1 MRNLDINT
9 LEASKNYISQYQIKN
24 GKSPSYR
31 VIDKEFHFNSLAKVQ
46 RYMNWLTR
54 NGWVEKADL
63 GGISI
68 PQNLKLG
75 ETTKAPVV
83 GAIACGSPIL
93 AIENIEAVVELPTFF
108 FGSGEHRIYK
118 AKGDSMIGV
127 GIYDGDWIIAKPSS
141 TAKVG
146 DIVVAIVEDSAT
158 VKTYKRTKDKIILH
172 PENPDFDDIIVDECE
187 IQGIVKQ
194 VIHNV

>member
-1 MRNLDINT
+1 MRNLDKNT
-9 LEASKNYISQYQIKN
+9 LEAIKDYISQYQIKF
-24 GKSPSYR
+24 GKSPAYR
-31 VIDKEFHFNSLAKVQ
+31 TIDKEFHFNSLPKVQ

-54 NGWVEKADL
+54 NGWIQKTDL

-68 PQNLKLG
+68 PQNLELN
-75 ETTKAPVV
+75 ETTQAPVV
-83 GAIACGSPIL
+83 GAIACGQPIL

-108 FGSGEHRIYK
+108 FGKGEHRVYK

-141 TAKVG
+141 TAVEG
-146 DIVVAIVEDSAT
+146 EIVVAIVEDSAT

-172 PENPDFDDIIVDECE
+172 PENPDFDDITVDECE

>member
-9 LEASKNYISQYQIKN
+9 LEAIKNYISQYQIKN

-63 GGISI
+63 GGIS
-68 PQNLKLG
+68 
-75 ETTKAPVV
+75 
-83 GAIACGSPIL
+83 SPIL